1 MSSPNYVEY
10 LVRQEQYK
18 DLLREATRQRTIKV
32 SGRSPDHYRSVITGS
47 EAQATK
53 RSLTLKGNVSAPSAR
68 VAWTPTTD
76 TQASL

>member
-32 SGRSPDHYRSVITGS
+32 SGRSPGHYRPVITWS
-47 EAQATK
+47 AAQATK

-68 VAWTPTTD
+68 VA
-76 TQASL
+76 